1 MGAFLLLVFVL
12 ASQVIGGFNTKLPP
26 PAYGNSITIL
36 SIDGGGIKGIIPSVV
51 LQRLEQILKV
61 NATYLYLYVKMMHD
75 YGVIFLDGHLCLNPL
90 ISTLNI
96 GLLFISGYP
105 RRKKFLNH
113 FMKNE
118 LPKVY

>member
-75 YGVIFLDGHLCLNPL
+75 YGVIFLMHIYAWTLLYL
-90 ISTLNI
+90 HSTLVYY
-96 GLLFISGYP
+96 LLAVILEERNS
-105 RRKKFLNH
+105 
-113 FMKNE
+113 
-118 LPKVY
+118 